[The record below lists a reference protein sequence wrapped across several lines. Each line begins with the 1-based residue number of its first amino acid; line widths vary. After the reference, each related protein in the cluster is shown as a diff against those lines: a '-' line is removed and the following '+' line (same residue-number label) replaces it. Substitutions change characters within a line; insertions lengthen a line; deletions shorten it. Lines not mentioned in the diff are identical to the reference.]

1 MNDLNRVV
9 LIGRITADCKFGYLN
24 SGSAKADFSIAVN
37 RSKKDGNEWYDE
49 VSYFPI
55 TVWGK
60 TAENL
65 HTRFVRGQQ
74 VAIDAYLKQ
83 DRWEKD
89 GQKQSAVK
97 IIVENIQLVGGVGSR
112 GDDSQ
117 KDNAPRF
124 KPVENQNSNGDVNY
138 ENGMFP
144 EDVPNDIP
152 F

>member
-1 MNDLNRVV
+1 MNDINRVV

-37 RSKKDGNEWYDE
+37 SSKKNGNEWIDE
-49 VSYFPI
+49 VSYFNI

-74 VAIDAYLKQ
+74 VCIEAHLKQ

-89 GQKQSAVK
+89 GKKESAVK
-97 IIVENIQLVGGVGSR
+97 IITDNIQLIGGTG
-112 GDDSQ
+112 GNAQ
-117 KDNAPRF
+117 QGENAPMF
-124 KPVENQNSNGDVNY
+124 KPKENVQPEGNVEY
-138 ENGMFP
+138 ENGGYP
-144 EDVPNDIP
+144 EDIP

>member
-1 MNDLNRVV
+1 MTDVNRVV

-37 RSKKDGNEWYDE
+37 RSKKDGNEWVDE

-65 HTRFVRGQQ
+65 HTRLIRGQQ

-89 GQKQSAVK
+89 GQKQSVIK
-97 IIVENIQLVGGVGSR
+97 LVVENIQLVGGNR

-117 KDNAPRF
+117 KEGVQKF
-124 KPVENQNSNGDVNY
+124 KPVENRNGNGGDVNY

-144 EDVPNDIP
+144 EDDPQFIP